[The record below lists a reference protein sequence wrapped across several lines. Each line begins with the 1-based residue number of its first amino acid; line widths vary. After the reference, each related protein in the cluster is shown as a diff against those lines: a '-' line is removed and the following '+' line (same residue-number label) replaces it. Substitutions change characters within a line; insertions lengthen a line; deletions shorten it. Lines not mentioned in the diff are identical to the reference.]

1 MAAHKS
7 STALAERIQQLLSER
22 AHHADAVVRIDE
34 TLERVGAALGTS
46 LGKRRGRKPA
56 TFSAAAG
63 VTTKP
68 SKRRRRRRSFD
79 TNAEEMV
86 LAFVKTHR
94 NPTTQE
100 INRHWK
106 SEGRGH
112 TADNTLSKLT
122 KEKKLKREPLKEG
135 RGSRYTLA

>member
-1 MAAHKS
+1 MAVLKS
-7 STALAERIQQLLSER
+7 STVLAERIQQLLSER
-22 AHHADAVVRIDE
+22 VHHAEAVVRIDE
-34 TLERVGAALGTS
+34 TLERVGAALGAS
-46 LGKRRGRKPA
+46 LGKRRGRKPGS
-56 TFSAAAG
+56 FSAASG
-63 VTTKP
+63 TTKV
-68 SKRRRRRRSFD
+68 SRRRRRRSFE

-86 LAFVKTHR
+86 LTFVKGHR
-94 NPTTQE
+94 NPTTQD